1 MPHYFQNI
9 PTVNY
14 DIGIYKGVNPTS
26 NTTYAS
32 TNAHEPGVKGTKN
45 IVSGVQDITRRYALE
60 MVIASRKATF
70 FDYSIQEGETAQMIA
85 HKLYG
90 DVTLEWIVYLT
101 NQIHD
106 PYYDWPMDTYTFETY
121 IRSKYGSLRQ
131 SQENVYAYYQ
141 ILNKRK
147 TLPSGNVAPEK
158 KIEVDQTTYNGL
170 STDWRTS
177 LTNYDW
183 EIQENERKRLIS
195 LLGEEYIP
203 DVLKRIGRLYNGV

>member
-1 MPHYFQNI
+1 
-9 PTVNY
+9 
-14 DIGIYKGVNPTS
+14 
-26 NTTYAS
+26 
-32 TNAHEPGVKGTKN
+32 
-45 IVSGVQDITRRYALE
+45 
-60 MVIASRKATF
+60 
-70 FDYSIQEGETAQMIA
+70 
-85 HKLYG
+85 
-90 DVTLEWIVYLT
+90 
-101 NQIHD
+101 
-106 PYYDWPMDTYTFETY
+106 MDTYTFETY